1 MSSSRGNG
9 KRQSKGKAQ
18 KAAKGQNRD
27 QDIGLRERLVQQL
40 VEGSLE
46 CLICLE
52 NIRPKH
58 AVFDCQECY
67 QVFHIHCIKKWS
79 KTAKSEGRNANFK
92 DTKSKARLLNLHCWV
107 SGESNWVC
115 PGCRKPS
122 PTTLRAMQYRC
133 FCRKVRE
140 PEWNRR
146 DTPHS

>member
-9 KRQSKGKAQ
+9 KRQSKTKGQ
-18 KAAKGQNRD
+18 KTAKGQNRD
-27 QDIGLRERLVQQL
+27 RDIGLRERLVQQL

-79 KTAKSEGRNANFK
+79 KTAKSEGRK
-92 DTKSKARLLNLHCWV
+92 VNL
-107 SGESNWVC
+107 SAI
-115 PGCRKPS
+115 K
-122 PTTLRAMQYRC
+122 LDY
-133 FCRKVRE
+133 
-140 PEWNRR
+140 
-146 DTPHS
+146 